1 VARYPRVM
9 GSRDDLLAE
18 ALALPTEERAR
29 IAHELLVSLDE
40 GSDENAAEAWLS
52 EIMRRLKEVD
62 DGTAVLEDWSA
73 VRERL
78 AKRWVTR

>member
-1 VARYPRVM
+1 M